1 MTIDLRPLFHPEAI
15 AIIGAS
21 SDKSKFSSLVVAVM
35 EMLGYKGHLYLV
47 NPNTN
52 AIPGKKVYATVLD
65 IPYPVDLAVIFV
77 PSRFVISAVKDC
89 AKKGVKIAI
98 IHSAGFAELGGE
110 GRLQQDAIVR
120 VAQSSGM
127 RVVGPNCM
135 GVTSPSSGI
144 NMVTAHSPDVYEG
157 NVSFV
162 GQSGWATEYALV
174 TGTERGLGF
183 NTVVS
188 CGNQA
193 DLNISDYLDYFG
205 RDSETRVIGAYVEG
219 FKDGARFVATT
230 KEAACCKPV
239 VIWKAGMMTSGARFT
254 QSHTGSLA
262 GNGEIARAIL
272 DQAGATAAV
281 DIEDAMDAMVAFN
294 SPYLPE
300 GKRVGIIVSTGGI
313 GVAACDACEA
323 AGLEIPG
330 LPGDVHEEL
339 MDFLKQYLPPFA
351 GSSNPIDLVWAPMG
365 KKHEILSR
373 SLELMAP
380 WVDVIICAIYPN
392 GDDHYDE
399 FARFFGKMVHQI
411 KKPILTV
418 PPYGHVMQ
426 TFMQSSTKY
435 GVPSF
440 TSIERAVRALT
451 HLIRRSEWLKGN
463 KG

>member
-1 MTIDLRPLFHPEAI
+1 MSIDLRPLFHPEAM

-21 SDKSKFSSLVVAVM
+21 SDKAKFSTIVVAVLDK
-35 EMLGYKGHLYLV
+35 LGYKGDVYLV

-52 AIPGKKVYATVLD
+52 AIPGKKVYATALD

-77 PSRFVISAVKDC
+77 PSRFVISAIEDC
-89 AKKGVKIAI
+89 VKKGVKTAI
-98 IHSAGFAELGGE
+98 IHSAGFAELGDE
-110 GRLQQDAIVR
+110 GRSQQEAICR
-120 VAQSSGM
+120 VAASSGM
-127 RVVGPNCM
+127 RIVGPNCM

-144 NMVTAHSPDVYEG
+144 NMVTAHSPKVFEG
-157 NVSFV
+157 NVAFA

-174 TGTERGLGF
+174 MGTERGLGF

-193 DLNISDYLDYFG
+193 DLSISDYLDYFG
-205 RDSETRVIGAYVEG
+205 RDPKTRVIGAYVEG
-219 FKDGARFVATT
+219 FKDGARFVATA
-230 KEAACCKPV
+230 KEAARRKPL
-239 VIWKAGMMTSGARFT
+239 VIWKAGVMASGARFT
-254 QSHTGSLA
+254 QSHTGALA
-262 GNGEIARAIL
+262 GNGEIARAVL
-272 DQAGATAAV
+272 NQAGITAAV

-294 SPYLPE
+294 SPCLPQ
-300 GKRVGIIVSTGGI
+300 GKRVGVIVSTGGI

-351 GSSNPIDLVWAPMG
+351 GSSNPIDLVWAPAA
-365 KKHEILSR
+365 KKQEILSR

-380 WVDVIICAIYPN
+380 SVDAFICAIYPN
-392 GDDHYDE
+392 GEDHHDE
-399 FARFFGKMVHQI
+399 FAGFFGNMVQQI

-418 PPYGHVMQ
+418 PPYGYAMQ
-426 TFMQSSTKY
+426 TFMQLSTKY

-451 HLIRRSEWLKGN
+451 HLIRRAEWLKVNRG
-463 KG
+463 